1 MSPTAAEITAA
12 TLTPLSEHISNR
24 DAYNQKEKETAATAA
39 AATTNANIKSKSVA
53 ELSQPLPP
61 QIGSNRVGSDMLLMT
76 PEQIAE
82 AYESAVRE
90 EERKAAAAKEEEQN
104 KKSRFNLLNF
114 LKSLTELRIRERLL
128 LIVGKFLSFILH
140 LDMHGGDTGN
150 NINFV
155 EGLIDFLAGSLGKST
170 NLNIVQ
176 WAISTT
182 LSY

>member
-12 TLTPLSEHISNR
+12 TLTPLSEHVGNS
-24 DAYNQKEKETAATAA
+24 DAYNQKEKEAAATA
-39 AATTNANIKSKSVA
+39 TPVTNANIKSKSVA

-61 QIGSNRVGSDMLLMT
+61 QIGSNKVGSDMLLMT

-90 EERKAAAAKEEEQN
+90 EERKAAAAKEEEQK
-104 KKSRFNLLNF
+104 KKSHFNLLNF
-114 LKSLTELRIRERLL
+114 LKSLGDLRLRERLL
-128 LIVGKFLSFILH
+128 LLVGKFLSFILH

-155 EGLIDFLAGSLGKST
+155 EGLIDFLAGSLGMS
-170 NLNIVQ
+170 L
-176 WAISTT
+176 
-182 LSY
+182 